1 MSDSTASSAERAE
14 RRRKGFLLFGVVV
27 VIGALAYGGWWW
39 LNGRTSESTDD
50 AYIAGNIVAI
60 TSRENATVNA
70 LYADNTQQVHQ
81 GQLLIEMDPS
91 VPEVNMRAA
100 EANLARAA
108 RAVRGTFASADSY
121 AAQLQ
126 QAEVTLAQAKS
137 DYQRRQA
144 ALAGAVS
151 GEELGHARDAVQ
163 AAEAA
168 VNSARGGLAQAQSG
182 IAGVDVAHN
191 PDVLAA
197 EAQLRAAAIVLA
209 HMKIAAPVDGVIA
222 QRTVQVGQRVNA
234 GAPLMAVVP
243 LSHVWVDANFKEGQ
257 LARMRIGQPVQVTT
271 DIYGSKVVYHG
282 RVVGLGAGSGS
293 AFSILPPQN
302 ASGNWIK
309 IVQRVPVRIALD
321 AGELKDNPLRIGLS
335 VTATVDVHDQSG
347 PRATDAAPVNVMR
360 GNTGD
365 DVDAEVDARVKKIL
379 AANSEAMPKLA
390 DQSPPDQNP
399 PPRSRRTRHHQA
411 AKRGGTHLSH
421 SAQAR

>member
-1 MSDSTASSAERAE
+1 MSDITDAGWERKDQRAE
-14 RRRKGFLLFGVVV
+14 RRRQGFLVFGVVIV
-27 VIGALAYGGWWW
+27 VAALLYGAWWW
-39 LNGRTSESTDD
+39 ISGRFSEITDD
-50 AYIAGNIVAI
+50 AYVAGNIVAV
-60 TSRENATVNA
+60 TSRENATVTA
-70 LYADNTQQVHQ
+70 LYADNTQTVRQ

-91 VPEVNMRAA
+91 VADVTLRAA

-121 AAQLQ
+121 SAQLE
-126 QAEVTLAQAKS
+126 QAEVALEQAKK

-151 GEELGHARDAVQ
+151 GEELGHARDAVA

-197 EAQLRAAAIVLA
+197 EAQLRAAAIALA
-209 HMKIAAPVDGVIA
+209 HMKIVAPVDGVVA

-243 LSHVWVDANFKEGQ
+243 LSNVWVDANFKEGQ
-257 LARMRIGQPVQVTT
+257 LSRMRIGQPVNVTT
-271 DIYGSKVVYHG
+271 DIYGGKVTYHG
-282 RVVGLGAGSGS
+282 HVAGLGAGSGS
-293 AFSILPPQN
+293 AFALLPAQN

-321 AGELKDNPLRIGLS
+321 PAELQNNPLRVGLS
-335 VTATVDVHDQSG
+335 VSATVNVTDQSG
-347 PRATDAAPVNVMR
+347 PRIASAASVGVMR
-360 GNTGD
+360 GNTGED
-365 DVDAEVDARVKKIL
+365 ISAKVDALVKRIL
-379 AANSEAMPKLA
+379 AAN
-390 DQSPPDQNP
+390 
-399 PPRSRRTRHHQA
+399 T
-411 AKRGGTHLSH
+411 AK
-421 SAQAR
+421 AR

>member
-1 MSDSTASSAERAE
+1 MSESAQRAE
-14 RRRKGFLLFGVVV
+14 TRRKGFLLFAA
-27 VIGALAYGGWWW
+27 VIIIGGLAYGAWWW
-39 LNGRTSESTDD
+39 ISSRFSESTDD
-50 AYIAGNIVAI
+50 AYVAGNIVSV
-60 TSRENATVNA
+60 TSRENATVTA
-70 LYADNTQQVHQ
+70 LYADNTQQVRQ

-91 VPEVNMRAA
+91 VADVTMRAA

-121 AAQLQ
+121 SAQLA
-126 QAEVTLAQAKS
+126 QAEVALAQAKS

-197 EAQLRAAAIVLA
+197 EAQLRAAAIALA
-209 HMKIAAPVDGVIA
+209 HMKIVAPVDGVIA

-243 LSHVWVDANFKEGQ
+243 LSNVWVDANFKEVQ

-282 RVVGLGAGSGS
+282 RVAGLGAGSGS

-321 AGELKDNPLRIGLS
+321 PAELKDNPLRVGLS
-335 VTATVDVHDQSG
+335 VTAKVDVQDQTG
-347 PRATDAAPVNVMR
+347 PRATQGAPVGIMR
-360 GNTGD
+360 GNTGEN
-365 DVDAEVDARVKKIL
+365 VDAQVDALVKKIL
-379 AANSEAMPKLA
+379 AANSTAMPAREAAA
-390 DQSPPDQNP
+390 DPAPV
-399 PPRSRRTRHHQA
+399 
-411 AKRGGTHLSH
+411 
-421 SAQAR
+421 AQAPVHHTRRHKVVKHAKSRARRPAPAR

>member
-1 MSDSTASSAERAE
+1 MSDSDRFLRME
-14 RRRKGFLLFGVVV
+14 RRRKGFLLFGAAILLAALVY
-27 VIGALAYGGWWW
+27 GAWWW
-39 LNGRTSESTDD
+39 LTARFSETTDD
-50 AYIAGNIVAI
+50 AYVAGNIVAV
-60 TSRENATVNA
+60 TSRENATVTA
-70 LYADNTQQVHQ
+70 LYADNTQQVRQ

-91 VPEVNMRAA
+91 VADVNMRAA

-108 RAVRGTFASADSY
+108 RAVRGNFASVDSY
-121 AAQLQ
+121 SAQLR
-126 QAEVTLAQAKS
+126 QAEVALAQAQS

-197 EAQLRAAAIVLA
+197 AAQLRAAAITLS
-209 HMKIAAPVDGVIA
+209 HMKIVAPVDGVIA

-243 LSHVWVDANFKEGQ
+243 LSNVWVDANFKEVQ
-257 LARMRIGQPVQVTT
+257 LARMRIGQPVKITT
-271 DIYGSKVVYHG
+271 DLYGGTVTYHG
-282 RVVGLGAGSGS
+282 KIAGLGAGSGN
-293 AFSILPPQN
+293 AFALLPPQN

-321 AGELKDNPLRIGLS
+321 AGELDKNPLRIGLS
-335 VTATVDVHDQSG
+335 VSAQVDVHDQSG
-347 PRATDAAPVNVMR
+347 STVAGAPPVSVMR
-360 GNTGD
+360 GNTGE
-365 DVDAEVDARVKKIL
+365 DVSAQVDRLVKKIL
-379 AANSEAMPKLA
+379 AANSTPG
-390 DQSPPDQNP
+390 P
-399 PPRSRRTRHHQA
+399 
-411 AKRGGTHLSH
+411 
-421 SAQAR
+421 